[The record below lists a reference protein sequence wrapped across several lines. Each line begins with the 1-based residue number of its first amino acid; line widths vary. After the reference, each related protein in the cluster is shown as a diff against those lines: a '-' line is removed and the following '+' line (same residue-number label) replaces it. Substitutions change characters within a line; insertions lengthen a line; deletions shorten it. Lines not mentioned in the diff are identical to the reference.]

1 MRMRTL
7 HVLAFGLVPILAGTV
22 LAAPLDLKR
31 YMPFSQIKVGMTG
44 VGKTTLESTSI
55 IEFQVT
61 VLATLKNVGP
71 KRDLIICRCRGA
83 GLEESGVIAGMSGSP
98 VFIDGRLIGAVAYAY
113 QWCKLPI
120 AGIQPIEQMLSVT
133 DEFPWVG
140 QAPRLAS
147 GSRGAAAS
155 ERLMVPAAAMGPF
168 DMPAAAAGAEGL
180 EMQPIGTPVMVSGVS
195 TRTLARLRDE
205 FAPFGMVPMQGG
217 AAEQDLPVAAR
228 LEPGAP
234 LAISLVRGDIE
245 MSTMGTITEIVG
257 DRLYGFGHAMFGSGE
272 TNLPLMTG
280 VAKVVIPSQMRS
292 SRMGA
297 PAKEVGRLV
306 WDEET
311 GVFGRLAGDRA
322 PMVPMTVKVTGP
334 AKGRERLYRC
344 EMAHH
349 RAMTSM
355 FSGMVA
361 GGSLTAHNELPIDH
375 TVAYR
380 VSVKPAGR
388 EPIVRENLTVSPD
401 GDAYVAAVVRGIVRM
416 VMDNPFQNL
425 TLESVEVQA
434 TIEPVSRMAEIEEI
448 RPLRNAV
455 RPGGT
460 VPVELKIRPW
470 RAEPQW
476 IKVDVKVPDDHPQG
490 KCVVTLCGAD
500 EAQRQEMREAPIRFQ
515 PDDLGSML
523 AHLARDE
530 RRDQLFV
537 RIQAPGEGLAIGRQ
551 ELPNLPASRRTVL
564 ADSARRRVT
573 GVTGA
578 VVTRKAMPFVL
589 RGAAQF
595 EVAVDDR
602 APEP

>member
-7 HVLAFGLVPILAGTV
+7 HVWAFGLVPILAGVV

-31 YMPFSQIKVGMTG
+31 YMPFSEVKVGMTG
-44 VGKTTLESTSI
+44 VGKTTLEGTSI

-61 VLATLKNVGP
+61 VLATLKNAGP
-71 KRDLIICRCRGA
+71 KRDLIIGRCRGA

-147 GSRGAAAS
+147 ASRGAAAPD
-155 ERLMVPAAAMGPF
+155 RFVVPATALGPF
-168 DMPAAAAGAEGL
+168 DMPATAAGAEGL

-217 AAEQDLPVAAR
+217 AAERDLPVAAR

-297 PAKEVGRLV
+297 PVKEVGRLV

-311 GVFGRLAGDRA
+311 GVLGRLGGDPA

-344 EMAHH
+344 EIAHH
-349 RAMTSM
+349 RAMTAM
-355 FSGMVA
+355 YSGVVA
-361 GGSLTAHNELPIDH
+361 GGSLTAHTELPIDH

-416 VMDNPFQNL
+416 VMDNSFQNL

-500 EAQRQEMREAPIRFQ
+500 EAQRQEMRETPIRFQ